1 MINSIYQIVQTE
13 SKISQEL
20 KWTYSLDCLSVSV
33 LQHGKEAAA
42 GAEEEEEE
50 TLYVVIVPFYS
61 KLKRYS
67 EVGLWNQ
74 ISKLFQVSDGKQE
87 KGHHQ
92 IIKAEQK
99 CMYLSSFKPQ

>member
-87 KGHHQ
+87 KGHQ